1 MLAAITRLL
10 QDGPV
15 PSLGPA
21 TGPPETPAT
30 IAPEVAWSA
39 LTPVLILFGGA
50 MVGLVIASLVR
61 RSLPR
66 SVAAVWT
73 VVVAAAALV
82 AVVPLWG
89 RVGNPAQ
96 GPASLVA
103 GALAFDRFSL
113 FATGLLCVAVILA
126 ALLADG
132 YLRREQLDGPEL
144 YALLLLA
151 AVGGSVM
158 AAAND
163 LIVTFIGL
171 EVLSISTYV
180 LTAMHRRR
188 FSSQEAGLKYF
199 VLGAFSS
206 AFLLYGIALVY
217 GATGGTNLLHIQ
229 TFLSSA
235 VLTDDY
241 LLLGGLAMMLVGF
254 GFKIAA
260 APLHM
265 WTPDVYQGAPSP
277 VTAFMAS
284 AVKTAAF
291 AAMLRV
297 FVVGF
302 ASQAEQW
309 RPVVLVFCV
318 LSLVVGAVTAVVQ
331 TNVKRMLAYSSISH
345 AGFLLLGIEAAS
357 ARGTSAILVYL
368 GSYTVMVAGSF
379 GVVTLVGRTGDGRHS
394 LDDYRG
400 LSRSRPGL
408 ALVFAVFLLAQAGT
422 PFTAGFIAK
431 LGVITAVAERGD
443 WWLAALAMLTA
454 VISAFL
460 YLRIIVAMYFDGTDD
475 HGEPLGDDVPVVA
488 IPWGAR
494 LGIGLALVATLVVGV
509 APGLLSGPAA
519 DAVPDP
525 VAVAEPGS

>member
-1 MLAAITRLL
+1 MLADVTRVL
-10 QDGPV
+10 QALP
-15 PSLGPA
+15 PSVAPTAPEPEPA
-21 TGPPETPAT
+21 S
-30 IAPEVAWSA
+30 IVPEVAWSS

-50 MVGLVIASLVR
+50 VVGLVIASLLR
-61 RSLPR
+61 RALPR
-66 SVAAVWT
+66 SVAALWT
-73 VVVAAAALV
+73 VGVAVAALV
-82 AVVPLWG
+82 SVFPLWG
-89 RVGNPAQ
+89 RVGNPAE
-96 GPASLVA
+96 GPASLVS

-113 FATGLLCVAVILA
+113 FATALLCVAVVFA

-132 YLRREQLDGPEL
+132 YLRREDLEGPEL

-151 AVGGSVM
+151 AVGGAVM
-158 AAAND
+158 VSAND

-188 FSSQEAGLKYF
+188 VSSQEAGLKYF

-217 GATGGTNLLHIQ
+217 GATGGTNLLHVQ
-229 TFLSSA
+229 TFLSEN
-235 VLTDDY
+235 LLDDDY
-241 LLLGGLAMMLVGF
+241 LLLAGLAMLLVGF
-254 GFKIAA
+254 GFKVAA

-265 WTPDVYQGAPSP
+265 WTPDVYQGAPTP

-302 ASQAEQW
+302 ASQSEQW
-309 RPVVLVFCV
+309 RPVVLTLCV
-318 LSLVVGAVTAVVQ
+318 LSLVVGSVAAVVQ

-357 ARGTSAILVYL
+357 ERGTSSVLVYL
-368 GSYTVMVAGSF
+368 AAYTVMVAGSF
-379 GVVTLVGRTGDGRHS
+379 GVVTLVGRTGDGRHG

-400 LSRSRPGL
+400 LARAHPGL
-408 ALVFAVFLLAQAGT
+408 ALAFAVFLLAQAGT
-422 PFTAGFIAK
+422 PFTVGFIAK

-443 WWLAALAMLTA
+443 WWIAAVAMLSA
-454 VISAFL
+454 VVSAFL
-460 YLRIIVAMYFDGTDD
+460 YLRIIVAMYFDGADD
-475 HGEPLGDDVPVVA
+475 HGAPVEGEVPVVSV
-488 IPWGAR
+488 PWGAR
-494 LGIGLALVATLVVGV
+494 VAIGLAVVATLGLGV
-509 APGLLSGPAA
+509 APGLVSGPAS
-519 DAVPDP
+519 DAVPEP
-525 VAVAEPGS
+525 VAVAEPGT